1 MSRTLKRPMF
11 RMGGSTENSG
21 IMDNMRNRYDK
32 GGSVEDVLK
41 QLDEKAPAPNY
52 GRSQFLTEFGLNL
65 LATSPQG
72 NIFQTSA
79 VAARDPFAR
88 FQQTKASSIAN
99 RRAIM
104 AQLLG
109 QDRQFEQDRTL
120 QTERLEAQKEIAGT
134 ERKNKMAI
142 ENFPDAGNP
151 VVATKLQTILET
163 SEAITS
169 PGQIVPDGQNVVK
182 SIQGLNPDAGVV
194 FALYNSLTGDLTKY
208 VRVEKGKGN
217 RILLAEVDAS
227 GNDLPGGEGDA
238 PGGVELTDYQ
248 KGILEGV
255 DESQKQKE
263 EEREKQRIKNLQ
275 EQPEFPEYTID

>member
-11 RMGGSTENSG
+11 RMGGSTEDLG
-21 IMDNMRNRYDK
+21 IMDGMRQRYAD
-32 GGSVEDVLK
+32 GSVEQVLK
-41 QLDEKAPAPNY
+41 QLDEKAPAPNF

-65 LATSPQG
+65 LATPPQG

-79 VAARDPFAR
+79 VAARDPMAR
-88 FQQTKASSIAN
+88 YNQTKANSAAG

-120 QTERLEAQKEIAGT
+120 QTERLDAQKEIAGV
-134 ERKNKMAI
+134 ELKNKEALA
-142 ENFPDAGNP
+142 NFPEAGNP
-151 VVATKLQTILET
+151 VIAKKLQTILET

-169 PGQIVPDGQNVVK
+169 PGQVVPDGQNIVK

-194 FALYNSLTGDLTKY
+194 FALYSPLTGDLTKY

-227 GNDLPGGEGDA
+227 GNDLPGSEGEA
-238 PGGVELTDYQ
+238 PGGVELTEYQ
-248 KGILEGV
+248 KGIIEGV
-255 DESQKQKE
+255 EESQKQKE
-263 EEREKQRIKNLQ
+263 KEREEQRIKNLQ
-275 EQPEFPEYTID
+275 EQPEFPGYTN

>member
-21 IMDNMRNRYDK
+21 IMDGMRQRYSEA
-32 GGSVEDVLK
+32 GRVEEVLK
-41 QLDEKAPAPNY
+41 QLDEKAPAPDY
-52 GRSQFLTEFGLNL
+52 SRSNFLTEFGLNL
-65 LATSPQG
+65 LSTPPQG

-79 VAARDPFAR
+79 VAAKDPMAR
-88 FQQTKASSIAN
+88 YNQSKANSAAG

-120 QTERLEAQKEIAGT
+120 QTERLDAQREIAGV
-134 ERKNKMAI
+134 ERQNKEAI
-142 ENFPDAGNP
+142 ANFPEAGNP
-151 VVATKLQTILET
+151 VIAKKLQTILET

-169 PGQIVPDGQNVVK
+169 PGQVVPDGQNIVQ
-182 SIQGLNPDAGVV
+182 SISLLNPDLGVV
-194 FALYNSLTGDLTKY
+194 FALYSPLTGDLTKY
-208 VRVEKGKGN
+208 VRVDPGKGKK
-217 RILLAEVDAS
+217 IILAEVDAS

-238 PGGVELTDYQ
+238 PNGIELTEYQ
-248 KGILEGV
+248 KGIIEGV

-263 EEREKQRIKNLQ
+263 EEREEQRIKNLQ
-275 EQPEFPEYTID
+275 EQPEFPGYTP

>member
-21 IMDNMRNRYDK
+21 IMDNMRNRYDN

-65 LATSPQG
+65 LSTPPQG

-79 VAARDPFAR
+79 VAAKDPFAR
-88 FQQTKASSIAN
+88 FQQTKANSLAN

-120 QTERLEAQKEIAGT
+120 QTERLDAQREIAGV
-134 ERKNKMAI
+134 ERQNKEAI
-142 ENFPDAGNP
+142 ANFPEAGNP
-151 VVATKLQTILET
+151 VIAKKLQIILET

-169 PGQIVPDGQNVVK
+169 PGQVVPDGQNIVK

-194 FALYNSLTGDLTKY
+194 FALYSPLTGDLTKY
-208 VRVEKGKGN
+208 VRVDPGKGKK
-217 RILLAEVDAS
+217 IILAEVDAS

-238 PGGVELTDYQ
+238 P
-248 KGILEGV
+248 
-255 DESQKQKE
+255 E
-263 EEREKQRIKNLQ
+263 EEAFTGFPTYKQEPKENIFKDL
-275 EQPEFPEYTID
+275 EDKSDFKAFDEPGA

>member
-21 IMDNMRNRYDK
+21 IMDGMRQRYAD
-32 GGSVEDVLK
+32 GSVEQVLK
-41 QLDEKAPAPNY
+41 TLDERAPAPTFD
-52 GRSQFLTEFGLNL
+52 RSQFLTEFGLNL
-65 LATSPQG
+65 LATPPQG

-79 VAARDPFAR
+79 VAARDPLAR
-88 FQQTKASSIAN
+88 YNQAKANSAAG

-120 QTERLEAQKEIAGT
+120 QTERLDAQKEIAGV
-134 ERKNKMAI
+134 ELKNKEAI
-142 ENFPDAGNP
+142 ANFPEAGNP
-151 VVATKLQTILET
+151 VIAKKLQTILET

-169 PGQIVPDGQNVVK
+169 PGQVVPDGQNIVK

-194 FALYNSLTGDLTKY
+194 FALYSPLTGDLTKY

-227 GNDLPGGEGDA
+227 GNDLPGSEGEA
-238 PGGVELTDYQ
+238 PGGVELTEYQ
-248 KGILEGV
+248 KGIIEGV

-263 EEREKQRIKNLQ
+263 EEREEQRIKNLQ
-275 EQPEFPEYTID
+275 EQPEFPGYTP

>member
-21 IMDNMRNRYDK
+21 IMDGMRQRYSEA
-32 GGSVEDVLK
+32 GRVEEVLK
-41 QLDEKAPAPNY
+41 QLDEKAPAPDY
-52 GRSQFLTEFGLNL
+52 SRSNFLTEFGLNL
-65 LATSPQG
+65 LSTPPQG

-79 VAARDPFAR
+79 VAAKDPMAR
-88 FQQTKASSIAN
+88 YNQSKANSAAG

-120 QTERLEAQKEIAGT
+120 QTERLDAQKEIAGV
-134 ERKNKMAI
+134 ELKNKEALA
-142 ENFPDAGNP
+142 NFPEAGNP
-151 VVATKLQTILET
+151 VIAKKLQTILET
-163 SEAITS
+163 SEAISS
-169 PGQIVPDGQNVVK
+169 PGQIVPDGQNIVK

-194 FALYNSLTGDLTKY
+194 FALYSPLTGDLTKY

-227 GNDLPGGEGDA
+227 GNNLPGSEGDA
-238 PGGVELTDYQ
+238 PNGIELTDYQ

-255 DESQKQKE
+255 NESQKQKE
-263 EEREKQRIKNLQ
+263 EELEEQRIKNLQ
-275 EQPEFPEYTID
+275 EQPEFPGYTP

>member
-21 IMDNMRNRYDK
+21 IMDGMRQRYSEA
-32 GGSVEDVLK
+32 GRVEEVLK
-41 QLDEKAPAPNY
+41 QLDEKAPAPDY
-52 GRSQFLTEFGLNL
+52 SRSNFLTEFGLNL
-65 LATSPQG
+65 LSTPPQG

-79 VAARDPFAR
+79 VAAKDPMAR
-88 FQQTKASSIAN
+88 YNQSKANSAAG

-120 QTERLEAQKEIAGT
+120 QTERLDAQREIAGV
-134 ERKNKMAI
+134 ERQNKEAI
-142 ENFPDAGNP
+142 ANFPEAGNP
-151 VVATKLQTILET
+151 VIAKKLQTILET

-169 PGQIVPDGQNVVK
+169 PGQVVPDGQNIVK

-194 FALYNSLTGDLTKY
+194 FALYSPLTGDLTKY

-227 GNDLPGGEGDA
+227 GNDLPGSEGDA
-238 PGGVELTDYQ
+238 PNGIELTDYQ

-255 DESQKQKE
+255 NESQKQKE
-263 EEREKQRIKNLQ
+263 KEREKQRIKNLQ
-275 EQPEFPEYTID
+275 EQPEFPGYTN